1 MSKDGRGIQLHKSND
16 VYHVRASA
24 LLELCPLEDEDSRN
38 EVAPPGTVS
47 EALDPWTRRLPYQPT
62 DDERATHS
70 TTHLPFRAWCTHCVK
85 GLARGWPHRSDDGS
99 PSDIPTVA
107 TDFCFVSTESDDDV
121 RTILAVKEKQF
132 QSVGATVKSASEFCG
147 GPDHWLSGFLVSP
160 GGHDHV

>member
-1 MSKDGRGIQLHKSND
+1 MVVKYSFTSPIVCITFVRLHCWSCVPWRMKIRGTRQRHLVLS
-16 VYHVRASA
+16 
-24 LLELCPLEDEDSRN
+24 
-38 EVAPPGTVS
+38 VS
-47 EALDPWTRRLPYQPT
+47 EAANPWTRRLPYQPT

-70 TTHLPFRAWCTHCVK
+70 TSHLPFRAWCTHCVK

-121 RTILAVKEKQF
+121 RTILAMKEKQF

-147 GPDHWLSGFLVSP
+147 GHDHW
-160 GGHDHV
+160 